1 MSAPDERQRS
11 MAFSSSSEPRF
22 WWHRLPGNG
31 YVPPIYA
38 SLTDEEWKLI
48 ECWYADTS
56 RQDLIGECAVPM
68 MSLLQGFIMG
78 SNVRR
83 IVQLGTHSGYSALL
97 LGFCLRRSHARHG
110 LISFELGEAL
120 CAYTRTWLARAGLS
134 DFVQIRHQS
143 SLDPS
148 STSVAREYLGGAPAL
163 VFVDSSHEYGSTL
176 AELDSWYGELAPG
189 GLIVL
194 HDASEFAASFDVTRE
209 GGVKRA
215 LREWRALHPGVET
228 FYLNSDVRAI
238 DSPEMIY
245 QDFCGAGLIQ
255 KPLREG

>member
-1 MSAPDERQRS
+1 MDAPRG
-11 MAFSSSSEPRF
+11 
-22 WWHRLPGNG
+22 L
-31 YVPPIYA
+31 
-38 SLTDEEWKLI
+38 LTLDI
-48 ECWYADTS
+48 DA
-56 RQDLIGECAVPM
+56 QMCAVA
-68 MSLLQGFIMG
+68 QRWI
-78 SNVRR
+78 
-83 IVQLGTHSGYSALL
+83 
-97 LGFCLRRSHARHG
+97 
-110 LISFELGEAL
+110 E
-120 CAYTRTWLARAGLS
+120 RAGLQ
-134 DFVQIRHQS
+134 DFVRMAEGDS
-143 SLDPS
+143 RAVASAEA
-148 STSVAREYLGGAPAL
+148 AREYLGGAPAL

-209 GGVKRA
+209 GGVQRA